1 MLRVRTKT
9 VVAVLAAAVLGLVAP
24 PVFGQ
29 EPVSIETACPPDRT
43 PPTFFY
49 DVDDNPHAGG
59 IDCIVWYGISE
70 GTGDATYSPRA
81 GVRRDQM
88 ASFLVRLASALDVEM
103 PSGDAQFDDTADN
116 VHQEAINRLATAGI
130 TEGRGDR
137 AYGPRDT
144 VRRDQMATF
153 LVRTYEFLTDEELSA
168 SERHFSDTDGNP
180 HEPNID
186 AAAEAGLTA
195 GMAGDRFGPARDVHR
210 DQMASFLARV
220 LSLARPRVP
229 GGRDNPHPMGD
240 VVRLEDDWEVEVLDS
255 EPDATERVLDE
266 NQFNEPPEEGHQFFI
281 ARVRA
286 TYRGEGSDRFGPSR
300 LYAWGGSSTY
310 TQFGDSCGVIPHD
323 LGDNEQSE
331 GGSVEGN
338 ICWEVPADAA
348 EDLRMFDDKADYRH
362 RRFMGLLP
370 E

>member
-1 MLRVRTKT
+1 MLVARTKT
-9 VVAVLAAAVLGLVAP
+9 LVPVLAAAVVGLFAP
-24 PVFGQ
+24 PALSQ
-29 EPVSIETACPPDRT
+29 EPVGIETACPPDRT
-43 PPTFFY
+43 PPAPFY
-49 DVDDNPHAGG
+49 DVDGSPHEDG
-59 IDCIVWYGISE
+59 IGCIVWYEISE

-88 ASFLVRLASALDVEM
+88 ASFLVRLASALRVEM
-103 PSGDAQFDDTADN
+103 PTGDAQFDDTDGN
-116 VHQEAINRLATAGI
+116 VHQEEINRLATAGI

-137 AYGPRDT
+137 TYGPADT

-153 LVRTYEFLTDEELSA
+153 LVRTYEFLTDQELNA
-168 SERHFSDTDGNP
+168 SEQHFSDTEGNP
-180 HEPNID
+180 HEPNIN

-195 GMAGDRFGPARDVHR
+195 GLSGDRFGPARDVHR
-210 DQMASFLARV
+210 DQMASFLARA

-240 VVRLEDDWEVEVLDS
+240 VVRLEDDWDVEVLES
-255 EPDATERVLDE
+255 HPDATERVLDE
-266 NQFNEPPEEGHQFFI
+266 NQFNEPPEDGHQFFI

-286 TYRGEGSDRFGPSR
+286 TYRGEGSDRFDPFR

-323 LGDNEQSE
+323 MGNNEQSE

-338 ICWEVPADAA
+338 VCWEVPSDAA
-348 EDLRMFDDKADYRH
+348 DDLRMFDDRADYRY
-362 RRFMGLLP
+362 RQFMALLP